1 MTTKTISRTRT
12 GLSGIAA
19 ALTILGFITVV
30 DTAVASERI
39 QKEPSKIP
47 AAVKWATA
55 ATAFTT
61 ATTCLVVR
69 NTKYNLK

>member
-1 MTTKTISRTRT
+1 MSKNKART

-30 DTAVASERI
+30 DTAIASEKI

-47 AAVKWATA
+47 AAVKWSSA
-55 ATAFTT
+55 AGAFTA